1 MFKSPLFVVK
11 SFLEK
16 EELVRNKRGTT
27 GLLKSAPDR
36 PLADLDANI
45 APLRSGPL
53 TELQG
58 PFGSASGTSSGSVRV
73 RWQNFMARSGPLAE
87 LQCPFGSAD

>member
-1 MFKSPLFVVK
+1 MGSHKNQVRIHDPADLADLELPLQELVPDQLLKKMFKSPLLGVK

-36 PLADLDANI
+36 LLADLDANI
-45 APLRSGPL
+45 APLGDDS
-53 TELQG
+53 QK
-58 PFGSASGTSSGSVRV
+58 
-73 RWQNFMARSGPLAE
+73 
-87 LQCPFGSAD
+87 